1 MSANP
6 QAMAAMLASSLGGQG
21 QAPMAGG
28 LQTQQSPAGSA
39 AQLLQKVM
47 LMKALQGA
55 PQTPQAPP
63 TGPGGFPLP
72 PGQALPQQMNAQPVP
87 GTQNA

>member
-28 LQTQQSPAGSA
+28 VQTSQPLGGA
-39 AQLLQKVM
+39 AQLMQKIM
-47 LMKALQGA
+47 LMKALQGQN
-55 PQTPQAPP
+55 PQPSPPAALPGMPQPQVPAAQPM
-63 TGPGGFPLP
+63 PGGV
-72 PGQALPQQMNAQPVP
+72 NA
-87 GTQNA
+87 